1 MKKLFLLIAL
11 VCAVMATNAQ
21 SGTFPPVHNFNNS
34 YLIKPGS
41 LDDILMTG
49 RFLYMG
55 YDNNI
60 SRMELA
66 DPTNITNV
74 STLSQYLAAG
84 DFDDNGILYYTTSY
98 YSNSPLYSVDLTTGT
113 SHYIGNLH
121 GADIGSFG
129 TAINMSY
136 YNGKMYSIFS
146 MDPYVYTASA
156 VFEIDLTNGLCTRI
170 SSGTFPGFFVSLAIN
185 KDGVFYGIDGSQFQ
199 NGSLYIIN
207 PVAGT
212 STLVGSTGMNTWT
225 YCDGDFD
232 AATNTLYFPS
242 PYYGIS
248 TINLTNGTPTVI
260 SPFESYICAVN
271 RSSTGE
277 AVPFSYFWVIIA
289 FSLIAGTIFVR
300 RYFFR

>member
-11 VCAVMATNAQ
+11 VCAVTATNAQ
-21 SGTFPPVHNFNNS
+21 SGTFPPARSFNNS

-41 LDDILMTG
+41 IDEILMTG

-74 STLSQYLAAG
+74 STLSQYPAAG
-84 DFDDNGILYYTTSY
+84 DFDDNGIFYFTTSY
-98 YSNSPLYSVDLTTGT
+98 VSHSPLYSVDLATGT
-113 SHYIGNLH
+113 SHYIGSLH

-146 MDPYVYTASA
+146 MDPYDYTASA

-170 SSGTFPGFFVSLAIN
+170 SSGTFPGFFVCLAIN

-242 PYYGIS
+242 YDDGIC

-271 RSSTGE
+271 SSSTGE
-277 AVPFSYFWVIIA
+277 AVPFNYYWVILA
-289 FSLIAGTIFVR
+289 FSLIAGTIIVR